1 MAALKN
7 TNDALPQLAAGCVVE
22 LIGLQAKP
30 ELNGRVAKVLSF
42 SKESGRYAVEL
53 LPPRAGRVHP
63 STVYVTYWANTAGG
77 LQGLVER
84 YIVTVTY
91 FERD

>member
-1 MAALKN
+1 MS
-7 TNDALPQLAAGCVVE
+7 PF
-22 LIGLQAKP
+22 P
-30 ELNGRVAKVLSF
+30 
-42 SKESGRYAVEL
+42 
-53 LPPRAGRVHP
+53 GRVHP
-63 STVYVTYWANTAGG
+63 SAVYVTHWASTAGG